1 MPEVVE
7 PGTRL
12 VQRYRLEQ
20 RLDGAGVDRA
30 EHSDNADHSEHVRA
44 GETTGTTLATPW
56 TYWRAED
63 ELLARPVSVCLI
75 DANGSTA
82 EAVLDAARRAAAL
95 PDPRFLRVL
104 DAAQVDGLV
113 YVVSEWVPATD
124 LAGLLAEGPLPA
136 AEARALATELAAAI
150 STAHDAGLSHL
161 CLQPEHVLRT
171 AHGQLK
177 VAGLAV
183 DAAARGIGESDPQRA
198 AERDVQGIGAV
209 LYAALTARW
218 PGDESTALPPAPL
231 NDDAACH
238 PRQVRAGVPHDL
250 DELTCR
256 ALGLPGTRKGGLPG
270 PRELAHEL
278 AAGRGGTTRLPAVG
292 RDDPTTGRRVG
303 PAPVAPAP
311 EAERNVDDDG
321 QRRSRAVLLA
331 WVAAAVVLVTGL
343 VLFGGQLVLTALDGD
358 GDGGSPAADE
368 QGSDSAGGEGST
380 DIRRLGIAGV
390 RAIDPEGDGE
400 EHDEEA
406 SLAADRDPATAW
418 TTMEYYDPLE
428 LQKSGV
434 GLVLDLGAPADVAE
448 VVVRPRGG
456 PTDFEVRVGRRPGS
470 SPGAFG
476 EFDATSNAT
485 GTTTLRV
492 AEPVRARYVL
502 VWLTELP
509 AVDGNYRGSISEV
522 TVRGVA
528 PRAAR

>member
-30 EHSDNADHSEHVRA
+30 DNADHA
-44 GETTGTTLATPW
+44 TGPGGTALATPW

-124 LAGLLAEGPLPA
+124 LAGLLADGPLPA
-136 AEARALATELAAAI
+136 RAARELATELAEAI
-150 STAHDAGLSHL
+150 STAHDAGLAHL

-183 DAAARGIGESDPQRA
+183 DAAARGVRETDPRRA
-198 AERDVQGIGAV
+198 AERDVHGIGAV

-218 PGDESTALPPAPL
+218 PGETVTALPPAPWA
-231 NDDAACH
+231 DEAPCH

-256 ALGLPGTRKGGLPG
+256 ALRLPGTRKGGLAE

-278 AAGRGGTTRLPAVG
+278 EAGQGGTTRLPAVG
-292 RDDPTTGRRVG
+292 TDDRQERRIG
-303 PAPVAPAP
+303 PARVAPAP
-311 EAERNVDDDG
+311 EAERAPGDEP
-321 QRRSRAVLLA
+321 RSRSRAVVLA
-331 WVAAAVVLVTGL
+331 WVAAAVVLTTGL

-368 QGSDSAGGEGST
+368 QRSGGDSSERST
-380 DIRRLGIAGV
+380 EIRRLGIAGV
-390 RAIDPEGDGE
+390 RALDPEGDGE

-406 SLAADRDPATAW
+406 GLVADRDTSTAW

-434 GLVLDLGAPADVAE
+434 GLVLDLGAPADVTE
-448 VVVRPRGG
+448 VVVRPQGG
-456 PTDFEVRVGRRPGS
+456 PTDFEVRVSPRPGD
-470 SPGAFG
+470 SPAAFE
-476 EFDATSNAT
+476 EFDGTSNAT
-485 GTTTLRV
+485 GPTTLRV
-492 AEPVRARYVL
+492 AEPVRTRYVL

-522 TVRGVA
+522 TVRGVS
-528 PRAAR
+528 PRVDR

>member
-20 RLDGAGVDRA
+20 RLDGAAVDRA
-30 EHSDNADHSEHVRA
+30 DRADHPDHPDHRA
-44 GETTGTTLATPW
+44 GETAGTTLATPW

-82 EAVLDAARRAAAL
+82 EAVLEAARRAAAL

-113 YVVSEWVPATD
+113 YVVSEWVAATD
-124 LAGLLAEGPLPA
+124 LAGLLADGPLPA

-150 STAHDAGLSHL
+150 SSAHDAGLSHL

-183 DAAARGIGESDPQRA
+183 DAAARGIAESDPQRA
-198 AERDVQGIGAV
+198 AERDVAGIGAV

-218 PGDESTALPPAPL
+218 PGEETTTLPPAPL

-256 ALGLPGTRKGGLPG
+256 ALGLPGTRKGGLPH
-270 PRELAHEL
+270 PRELAREL
-278 AAGRGGTTRLPAVG
+278 EAGHGGTTRLPAVG
-292 RDDPTTGRRVG
+292 RDDRTDRRLGPVPVG
-303 PAPVAPAP
+303 PAP
-311 EAERNVDDDG
+311 EAGRNADDEG
-321 QRRSRAVLLA
+321 PRRSRAVLLA

-343 VLFGGQLVLTALDGD
+343 VLFGGQLVLTALDSEGD
-358 GDGGSPAADE
+358 GSSQAADGTGSEGDGGAAATE
-368 QGSDSAGGEGST
+368 
-380 DIRRLGIAGV
+380 IRRLGVAGV
-390 RAIDPEGDGE
+390 RAFDPEGDGE

-406 SLAADRDPATAW
+406 ALAADRDPATAW

-434 GLVLDLGAPADVAE
+434 GLVLDLGAPADVSE
-448 VVVRPRGG
+448 VVVRPQGG
-456 PTDFEVRVGRRPGS
+456 PTDFEVRVARRPGS
-470 SPGAFG
+470 TPGAFE
-476 EFDATSNAT
+476 EFDGAGNAT
-485 GTTTLRV
+485 GETTLRV

-509 AVDGNYRGSISEV
+509 AIDGNYRGSISEV

-528 PRAAR
+528 PRTGE